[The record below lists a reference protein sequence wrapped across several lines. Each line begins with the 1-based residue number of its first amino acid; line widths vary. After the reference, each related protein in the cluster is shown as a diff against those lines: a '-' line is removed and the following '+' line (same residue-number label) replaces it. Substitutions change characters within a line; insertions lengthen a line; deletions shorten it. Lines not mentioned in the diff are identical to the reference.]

1 MLFIKTVVVLLAF
14 IWAIRTLIRYDPSI
28 SVVKSYNKYVV
39 LLWYTKFNRF
49 SYDTRRTY
57 IILFTI

>member
-1 MLFIKTVVVLLAF
+1 MLFMKTVVVLLAV

>member
-1 MLFIKTVVVLLAF
+1 MLFIKTVIVLLAV

-39 LLWYTKFNRF
+39 LLWYTKSNRF

-57 IILFTI
+57 IILFSI

>member
-1 MLFIKTVVVLLAF
+1 MLFMKTVVVLLAV

-49 SYDTRRTY
+49 SYDTRRAY
-57 IILFTI
+57 IILFSV

>member
-1 MLFIKTVVVLLAF
+1 MLFMKTVVVLLAV

-49 SYDTRRTY
+49 SYNTRRAY
-57 IILFTI
+57 IILFSV

>member
-1 MLFIKTVVVLLAF
+1 MLFMKTVVVLLAV

-49 SYDTRRTY
+49 SYDTRRAYNTV
-57 IILFTI
+57 

>member
-1 MLFIKTVVVLLAF
+1 MLFMKTVVVLLAV
-14 IWAIRTLIRYDPSI
+14 IWAIRTLVRYDPSI

>member
-1 MLFIKTVVVLLAF
+1 MLFIKTVIALLAV

-39 LLWYTKFNRF
+39 LLWYTKSNRF
-49 SYDTRRTY
+49 SYDTGRTY
-57 IILFTI
+57 IILFSI

>member
-1 MLFIKTVVVLLAF
+1 MLFIKTVVVLLAV

-49 SYDTRRTY
+49 SYDIRRTY

>member
-1 MLFIKTVVVLLAF
+1 MLFIKTVVVLLAV

-49 SYDTRRTY
+49 SYDTRRAY
-57 IILFTI
+57 IILFSV

>member
-1 MLFIKTVVVLLAF
+1 MLFIKTVIVLLAV

-49 SYDTRRTY
+49 SYDTRRAY